1 MANSVNTN
9 VGALIAL
16 SSLRNVNREVDA
28 VSKKVQTGFRVADA
42 QDDAAVF
49 AVAQGIRGDIKAKA
63 SVQSSL
69 AGGEGLAQ
77 VTSAALKGISDVIG
91 DVRAKLALLGSG
103 SISDDQRQ
111 IYQDDVTQLI
121 ETMTSYTQQANF
133 NGKNLLSNTLNG
145 ADASFVS
152 DTSGSSLT
160 LTFTDIEAE
169 IQTFAGSATVGSAD
183 PAADFA
189 TANDALTALE
199 TAVNQ
204 AMATVAAEGRALTL
218 QKNFTDDLV
227 DAAKKGLGAL
237 VDADVAAE
245 SANLQALQVRQQLN
259 IQALSIANQQP
270 NTLLSLFR

>member
-9 VGALIAL
+9 VGAIIAL
-16 SSLRNVNREVDA
+16 SSLRAVNKEVDIT
-28 VSKKVQTGFRVADA
+28 SKRVQTGFRVADA

-77 VTSAALKGISDVIG
+77 VTNAALKGISDVIG

-103 SISDDQRQ
+103 SISDEQRD
-111 IYQDDVTQLI
+111 IYNADVTQLV
-121 ETMTSYTQQANF
+121 ETMTSYTTQANF
-133 NGKNLLSNTLNG
+133 NGKNLIATTG
-145 ADASFVS
+145 ASASFVA
-152 DTSGSSLT
+152 DTAGATLDLT
-160 LTFTDIEAE
+160 AAD
-169 IQTFAGSATVGSAD
+169 IQTEITTFGAAATITNVD
-183 PAADFA
+183 PATEFG
-189 TANDALTALE
+189 TANTALTALE
-199 TAVNQ
+199 TAVNN
-204 AMATVAAEGRALTL
+204 AMASVAAEGRALTL
-218 QKNFTDDLV
+218 QKSFTDDLV

-245 SANLQALQVRQQLN
+245 SANLQSLQVRQQLN

>member
-1 MANSVNTN
+1 MGNSVNTN
-9 VGALIAL
+9 VGAIIAL
-16 SSLRNVNREVDA
+16 SSLRTVNREVDA

-77 VTSAALKGISDVIG
+77 VTNAALKGISDAIG

-103 SISDDQRQ
+103 SISDDQRA
-111 IYQDDVTQLI
+111 IYQEDVTQLVA
-121 ETMTSYTQQANF
+121 TMTSYTTQANF
-133 NGKNLLSNTLNG
+133 NGKNLLSNTQAG
-145 ADASFVS
+145 ADASFVA
-152 DTSGSSLT
+152 DTAGATLT

-169 IQTFAGSATVGSAD
+169 IATFDGASTIGSAD
-183 PAADFA
+183 PAGDFA
-189 TANDALTALE
+189 TANTALTTLE
-199 TAVNQ
+199 TAVNN
-204 AMATVAAEGRALTL
+204 AMASVAAEGRALTL

>member
-1 MANSVNTN
+1 MGNSVNTN
-9 VGALIAL
+9 VGAIIAL
-16 SSLRNVNREVDA
+16 SSLRSVNREVDV
-28 VSKKVQTGFRVADA
+28 VSKRVQTGFRVADA

-77 VTSAALKGISDVIG
+77 VTNAALKGISDVIG
-91 DVRAKLALLGSG
+91 DIRSKLALLGSG
-103 SISDDQRQ
+103 SISDDQRD
-111 IYQDDVTQLI
+111 IYNEDVAQLI
-121 ETMTSYTQQANF
+121 DTMTSYTQQANF
-133 NGKNLLSNTLNG
+133 NGKNLLSNTQSG
-145 ADASFVS
+145 ADASFVA
-152 DTSGSSLT
+152 DTAGATLT
-160 LTFTDIEAE
+160 LTFSDIEAD
-169 IQTFAGSATVGSAD
+169 ITTFEGSATVTD
-183 PAADFA
+183 PATDFD
-189 TANDALTALE
+189 TANDALTVLE
-199 TAVNQ
+199 TAVNN
-204 AMATVAAEGRALTL
+204 AMAQVAAEGRALTL

-245 SANLQALQVRQQLN
+245 SANLQSLQVRQQLN

>member
-1 MANSVNTN
+1 MGNSVNTN
-9 VGALIAL
+9 VGAIIAL
-16 SSLRNVNREVDA
+16 SSLRSVNREVDV
-28 VSKKVQTGFRVADA
+28 VSKRVQTGFRVADA

-77 VTSAALKGISDVIG
+77 VTNAALKGISDVIG
-91 DVRAKLALLGSG
+91 DIRSKLALLGSG
-103 SISDDQRQ
+103 SISDDQRA
-111 IYQDDVTQLI
+111 IYNEDVAQLI
-121 ETMTSYTQQANF
+121 DTMTSYTQQANF
-133 NGKNLLSNTLNG
+133 NGKNLLSNTQSG
-145 ADASFVS
+145 ADASFVA
-152 DTSGSSLT
+152 DTAGATLT
-160 LTFTDIEAE
+160 LTFSDIEAD
-169 IQTFAGSATVGSAD
+169 IATFEGSATVTD
-183 PAADFA
+183 PATDFD
-189 TANDALTALE
+189 TANDALTVLE
-199 TAVNQ
+199 TAVNN
-204 AMATVAAEGRALTL
+204 AMAQVAAEGRALTL

-245 SANLQALQVRQQLN
+245 SANLQSLQVRQQLN

>member
-1 MANSVNTN
+1 MGNSVNTN
-9 VGALIAL
+9 VGAIIAL
-16 SSLRNVNREVDA
+16 SSLRTVNREVDA

-77 VTSAALKGISDVIG
+77 VTNAALKGISDAIG

-103 SISDDQRQ
+103 SISDDQRA
-111 IYQDDVTQLI
+111 IYQEDVSQLVD
-121 ETMTSYTQQANF
+121 TMTSYTTQANF
-133 NGKNLLSNTLNG
+133 NGKNLLSNTQAG
-145 ADASFVS
+145 ADASFVA
-152 DTSGSSLT
+152 DTAGATLT

-169 IQTFAGSATVGSAD
+169 IATFDGASTIGAAD
-183 PAADFA
+183 PAGDFT
-189 TANDALTALE
+189 TANTALTALE
-199 TAVNQ
+199 TAVNN
-204 AMATVAAEGRALTL
+204 AMASVAAEGRALTL

>member
-9 VGALIAL
+9 VGAIIAL
-16 SSLRNVNREVDA
+16 SSLRAVNKEVDIT
-28 VSKKVQTGFRVADA
+28 SKRVQTGFRVADA

-77 VTSAALKGISDVIG
+77 VTNAALKGISDVIG
-91 DVRAKLALLGSG
+91 DIRAKLALLGSG
-103 SISDDQRQ
+103 SISDEQRD
-111 IYQDDVTQLI
+111 IYNADVTQLV
-121 ETMTSYTQQANF
+121 ETMTSYTTQANF
-133 NGKNLLSNTLNG
+133 NGKNLIATTG
-145 ADASFVS
+145 ASASFVA
-152 DTSGSSLT
+152 DTAGATLDLT
-160 LTFTDIEAE
+160 AAD
-169 IQTFAGSATVGSAD
+169 IQTAITTFGAAATITNAD
-183 PAADFA
+183 PATEFG
-189 TANDALTALE
+189 TANTALTTLE
-199 TAVNQ
+199 TEVNN
-204 AMATVAAEGRALTL
+204 AMASVAAEGRALTL
-218 QKNFTDDLV
+218 QKSFTDDLV

-245 SANLQALQVRQQLN
+245 SANLQSLQVRQQLN

>member
-1 MANSVNTN
+1 MGNSVNTN
-9 VGALIAL
+9 VGAIIAL
-16 SSLRNVNREVDA
+16 SSLRTVNREVDA

-77 VTSAALKGISDVIG
+77 VTSAALKGISDAIG

-103 SISDDQRQ
+103 SISDDQRA
-111 IYQDDVTQLI
+111 IYQEDVTQLV
-121 ETMTSYTQQANF
+121 ETMTSYTTQANF
-133 NGKNLLSNTLNG
+133 NGKNLLSNTQAG
-145 ADASFVS
+145 ADASFVA
-152 DTSGSSLT
+152 DTAGATLT

-169 IQTFAGSATVGSAD
+169 IATFGGAATVGSAD
-183 PAADFA
+183 PAGDFA
-189 TANDALTALE
+189 TANTALTTLE
-199 TAVNQ
+199 TAVNN
-204 AMATVAAEGRALTL
+204 AMASVAAEGRALSL

>member
-1 MANSVNTN
+1 MGNSVNTN
-9 VGALIAL
+9 VGAIIAL
-16 SSLRNVNREVDA
+16 SSLRTVNREVDA

-77 VTSAALKGISDVIG
+77 VTNAALKGISDAIG

-103 SISDDQRQ
+103 SISDDQRA
-111 IYQDDVTQLI
+111 IYQEDVTQLV
-121 ETMTSYTQQANF
+121 ETMTSYTTQANF
-133 NGKNLLSNTLNG
+133 NGKNLLSNTQSG
-145 ADASFVS
+145 ADASFVA
-152 DTSGSSLT
+152 DTAGATLT

-169 IQTFAGSATVGSAD
+169 IATFDGASTIGSAD
-183 PAADFA
+183 PAGDFA
-189 TANDALTALE
+189 TANTALTTLE
-199 TAVNQ
+199 TAVNN
-204 AMATVAAEGRALTL
+204 AMASVAAEGRALTL

>member
-9 VGALIAL
+9 VGAIIAL
-16 SSLRNVNREVDA
+16 SSLRQVNKEVDIT
-28 VSKKVQTGFRVADA
+28 SKRVQTGYRVADA

-77 VTSAALKGISDVIG
+77 VTNAALKGISDVIG

-103 SISDDQRQ
+103 SISDEQRA
-111 IYQDDVTQLI
+111 IYQADVTQLVT
-121 ETMTSYTQQANF
+121 TMTSYTTQANF
-133 NGKNLLSNTLNG
+133 NGKNLIATAG
-145 ADASFVS
+145 ADASFVA
-152 DTSGSSLT
+152 DTAGSSLT
-160 LTFTDIEAE
+160 LTAVDIEAE
-169 IQTFAGSATVGSAD
+169 ITTFGGAATVGSAD
-183 PAADFA
+183 PAGDFA
-189 TANDALTALE
+189 TANTALTTLE
-199 TAVNQ
+199 TAVNN
-204 AMATVAAEGRALTL
+204 AMASIAAEGRALTL
-218 QKNFTDDLV
+218 QKSFTDDLV

-245 SANLQALQVRQQLN
+245 SANLQSLQVRQQLN

>member
-1 MANSVNTN
+1 MGNSVNTN
-9 VGALIAL
+9 VGAIIAL
-16 SSLRNVNREVDA
+16 SSLRTVNREVDA

-77 VTSAALKGISDVIG
+77 VTSAALKGISDAIG

-103 SISDDQRQ
+103 SISDEQRA
-111 IYQDDVTQLI
+111 IYQEDVTQLVA
-121 ETMTSYTQQANF
+121 TMTSYTTQANF
-133 NGKNLLSNTLNG
+133 NGKNLLSNTQAG
-145 ADASFVS
+145 ADASFVA
-152 DTSGSSLT
+152 DTAGATLT

-169 IQTFAGSATVGSAD
+169 IATFDGAATIGSAD
-183 PAADFA
+183 PAGDFA
-189 TANDALTALE
+189 TANTALTALE
-199 TAVNQ
+199 TAVNN
-204 AMATVAAEGRALTL
+204 AMASVAAEGRALSL